1 MASDR
6 IVSINE
12 AAKLRGQ
19 SKEGIVKAIHTG
31 RLYSYQLSGK
41 GHMLSARQV
50 LGKTFDEV
58 AFKKLCQ
65 QYVSVPEAC
74 NIVWK
79 TDAAVMRDLRK
90 GVIKG
95 FKLNHKCWVV
105 LRSSAEQEFRDYLE
119 AHKGRVGRKR
129 SIGEDRSPRK
139 KPLKNK

>member
-6 IVSINE
+6 IVSMNE

-19 SKEGIVKAIHTG
+19 TKEAIVKAIASG

-41 GHMLSARQV
+41 GHMLSERQV
-50 LGKTFDEV
+50 LGKPFDQS
-58 AFKKLCQ
+58 AFQKLCS
-65 QYVSVPEAC
+65 QYISVPQAC

-105 LRSSAEQEFRDYLE
+105 LRSSAEQEFQDYLE
-119 AHKGRVGRKR
+119 ANKGRVGRKR
-129 SIGEDRSPRK
+129 AVGEDRSPRK
-139 KPLKNK
+139 KPLKRK

>member
-1 MASDR
+1 MDR

-19 SKEGIVKAIHTG
+19 SKEAIVKAIATR

-41 GHMLSARQV
+41 GHMLSERQV
-50 LGKTFDEV
+50 TGKSFDEA
-58 AFKKLCQ
+58 AFEKLCS
-65 QYVSVPEAC
+65 QYISVPQAC

-79 TDAAVMRDLRK
+79 TDAAVTRDLRK
-90 GVIKG
+90 GVIQG

-119 AHKGRVGRKR
+119 ANKGRVGRKR
-129 SIGEDRSPRK
+129 YVGEDRSPRK
-139 KPLKNK
+139 KPLKRK